1 MRTNFPHSEQL
12 NRLAL
17 RPNEEMY
24 AGRCSPFERVMVPSI
39 NSFILEQHIPNA
51 KSCHLKEP
59 NNERKMDELRRRRK
73 GEPQI
78 PSMRANP
85 PKP

>member
-24 AGRCSPFERVMVPSI
+24 TGRRSPFERVMRHGTEHHC
-39 NSFILEQHIPNA
+39 FIPQQHIPNA
-51 KSCHLKEP
+51 TLIVYPDCGHGAIFQYP
-59 NNERKMDELRRRRK
+59 ELSVSHVRLFL
-73 GEPQI
+73 EQ
-78 PSMRANP
+78 
-85 PKP
+85 